1 MTEESEQRRASGA
14 ENTMYRT
21 DRTDRTNKTNK
32 TNKTDTTVRFCG
44 ATEAVPPRP
53 SKGSTCHAKD
63 DRSEP

>member
-21 DRTDRTNKTNK
+21 D
-32 TNKTDTTVRFCG
+32 TTVRFCG

-53 SKGSTCHAKD
+53 SKGATCHAKD

>member
-21 DRTDRTNKTNK
+21 DRTNRA
-32 TNKTDTTVRFCG
+32 DTTVRFCG

-53 SKGSTCHAKD
+53 SKGPTCHAKD

>member
-14 ENTMYRT
+14 ENTTYRT
-21 DRTDRTNKTNK
+21 DRTNRTNK